1 MCDRKISGIGGK
13 SGRNECAQV
22 EMESLR
28 KHVVDAGVATT
39 GEPDKAFGKDCAPES
54 TVDEYAG
61 LHKLDRRAPAV
72 PRNHRHLPAGHPGVV
87 LREPARCG
95 AIRISK
101 GDRFRVFT

>member
-54 TVDEYAG
+54 TAG
-61 LHKLDRRAPAV
+61 LQRCREIIDIFQQVTP
-72 PRNHRHLPAGHPGVV
+72 V
-87 LREPARCG
+87 LY
-95 AIRISK
+95 
-101 GDRFRVFT
+101 